1 MKKKIKNL
9 LSKDFIC
16 FIKNPNQVFHSNFKQ
31 DFIIFVILTFLNFF
45 GLFVKGIVTKEPFI
59 ESSDLPNFT
68 FSKIFPVIFLIPLIE
83 EFAFRG
89 FLQFRSKLIFI
100 SSLISHIILV
110 ITFVSNYKIKTTMLI
125 VMIIIGLLFLLFKN
139 WYLLLINFITNN
151 LKILVFISSICF
163 GIMHL
168 TNFENFEWINLISIF
183 EKIIAGIFLC
193 YITRKYNIWHSYFF
207 HILNNSIPFIL
218 VIIYV
223 LSQ

>member
-1 MKKKIKNL
+1 MIKIFNNL

-16 FIKNPNQVFHSNFKQ
+16 FIKNSNEVFHSNFKQ
-31 DFIIFVILTFLNFF
+31 DFLIFVILTFLNFF

-59 ESSDLPNFT
+59 EPSDLPNFT
-68 FSKIFPVIFLIPLIE
+68 FSKIFPIIFLIPLIE

-89 FLQFRSKLIFI
+89 FLQFKSKLIFI
-100 SSLISHIILV
+100 ISLISYIILL
-110 ITFVSNYKIKTTMLI
+110 ITFVSNYTIKATIII

-139 WYLLLINFITNN
+139 WYPLLIDFITNN
-151 LKILVFISSICF
+151 LKILVLISSTCF
-163 GIMHL
+163 GIVHL

-183 EKIIAGIFLC
+183 EKIIAGIFFC

-207 HILNNSIPFIL
+207 HILNNSILFIL
-218 VIIYV
+218 VMIYI

>member
-1 MKKKIKNL
+1 MIKIFNNL

-16 FIKNPNQVFHSNFKQ
+16 FIKNSNEVFHSNFKQ
-31 DFIIFVILTFLNFF
+31 DFLIFVILTFLNFF

-59 ESSDLPNFT
+59 EPSDLPNFT
-68 FSKIFPVIFLIPLIE
+68 FSKIFPIIFLIPLIE

-89 FLQFRSKLIFI
+89 FLQFKSKLIFI
-100 SSLISHIILV
+100 ISLISYIILL
-110 ITFVSNYKIKTTMLI
+110 ITFVSNYTIKATIII

-139 WYLLLINFITNN
+139 WYPLLIDFITNN
-151 LKILVFISSICF
+151 LKILVLISSTCF
-163 GIMHL
+163 GIVHL

-183 EKIIAGIFLC
+183 EKIIAGIFFC

-218 VIIYV
+218 VMIYI